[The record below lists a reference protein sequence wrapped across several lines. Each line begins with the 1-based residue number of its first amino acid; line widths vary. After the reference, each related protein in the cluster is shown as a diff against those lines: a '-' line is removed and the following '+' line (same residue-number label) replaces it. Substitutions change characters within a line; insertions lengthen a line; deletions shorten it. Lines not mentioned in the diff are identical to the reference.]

1 MRDCESGRLFRS
13 IVRCNVW
20 TDERIKDNLNYSN
33 RLGAL
38 RTDRGATAGAE
49 VNRSGPKKSPAKIDA
64 IRGRKN

>member
-1 MRDCESGRLFRS
+1 MRDWESGRLSRS
-13 IVRCNVW
+13 IVRYNAW
-20 TDERIKDNLNYSN
+20 TDEIFKDILNYSN

-64 IRGRKN
+64 IRGR